1 MKEKTL
7 RSKLLIFGILFF
19 AMTTG
24 SVIVS
29 ADTRAISSDSLNVG
43 GTNVDI
49 ISVTGEKMASGT
61 TAADYYNPDI
71 TASVSAIYSSID
83 PSIMSP
89 LPQDGFNQGTSSA
102 VVSFLAPENHVT
114 NWISCYHRAKK
125 GNYYDE
131 YGNTMAYY
139 YWDT

>member
-19 AMTTG
+19 AMITG

-83 PSIMSP
+83 PSIMSS

-102 VVSFLAPENHVT
+102 VVSFLHLK
-114 NWISCYHRAKK
+114 I
-125 GNYYDE
+125 
-131 YGNTMAYY
+131 M
-139 YWDT
+139 